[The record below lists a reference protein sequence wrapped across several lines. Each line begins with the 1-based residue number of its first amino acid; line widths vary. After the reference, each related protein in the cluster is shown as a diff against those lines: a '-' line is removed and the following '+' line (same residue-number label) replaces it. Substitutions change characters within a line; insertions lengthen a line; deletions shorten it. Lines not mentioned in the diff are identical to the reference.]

1 MLPAL
6 LPLLFGGQVTSAL
19 VTAGANLVLVA
30 LAAFGFGFGVL
41 AILTWAL
48 RRVAGQLAKSL
59 LLLARAVPL
68 LLLFAVVLFLTTEM
82 WQTFAAD
89 RRRVAGR
96 GGRAAGR
103 GRDAVP
109 ARAPAARGR
118 GARARGGQR
127 AAAHAPQR
135 LNVGLVMLVSQGL
148 QVLIVSVAIGAFFVA
163 FGLLVVGPEQLQAWI
178 QTDGHRVG
186 PRALGLTLELLR
198 VSAAIAALS
207 GLYYAIAVL
216 TDATYREE
224 FLEEI
229 TVEMRETFAA
239 RVEYLARRA
248 TVRP

>member
-1 MLPAL
+1 
-6 LPLLFGGQVTSAL
+6 
-19 VTAGANLVLVA
+19 
-30 LAAFGFGFGVL
+30 
-41 AILTWAL
+41 
-48 RRVAGQLAKSL
+48 
-59 LLLARAVPL
+59 
-68 LLLFAVVLFLTTEM
+68 M
-82 WQTFAAD
+82 WQTFAEIETASL
-89 RRRVAGR
+89 VAVAALLVAVGTLFLLVR
-96 GGRAAGR
+96 LPREVQALEREAGAGPPLTRA
-103 GRDAVP
+103 
-109 ARAPAARGR
+109 
-118 GARARGGQR
+118 
-127 AAAHAPQR
+127 QR

-229 TVEMRETFAA
+229 TAEMRETFAA

-248 TVRP
+248 TVGP